1 MHGDRAPRNRRG
13 HLAPG
18 DKGRTAKA
26 PAAFRLDLMAVFS
39 KPDLEEGAAV
49 TSSSPGMPP
58 VRGALRHTE

>member
-1 MHGDRAPRNRRG
+1 MGTERRG
-13 HLAPG
+13 TAGVIWLQVI
-18 DKGRTAKA
+18 KGRTAKA